1 MDMNVTVIKRGTSL
15 QITGTLKVGREE
27 IPHDVYCRL
36 NADQQG
42 DSQVEEMN
50 TSIEAGKKRLMEL
63 AQQTLREIVQ
73 HGQEAQ
79 RVLGELRLGSTQM
92 LEPSKGKGIC
102 CVCQKE
108 FDLHYIG
115 GSTDLCMSH
124 INPSYI

>member
-1 MDMNVTVIKRGTSL
+1 MDMNVTVIKRGDNL

-36 NADQQG
+36 SADQQG
-42 DSQVEEMN
+42 ASQVQDMN
-50 TSIEAGKKRLMEL
+50 TTIEAGKQKLLEL
-63 AQQTLREIVQ
+63 AQQTLQGIVH

-79 RVLGELRLGSTQM
+79 QVLGELQLGSTQM

-115 GSTDLCMSH
+115 GRTDLCMSH
-124 INPSYI
+124 INPRYM